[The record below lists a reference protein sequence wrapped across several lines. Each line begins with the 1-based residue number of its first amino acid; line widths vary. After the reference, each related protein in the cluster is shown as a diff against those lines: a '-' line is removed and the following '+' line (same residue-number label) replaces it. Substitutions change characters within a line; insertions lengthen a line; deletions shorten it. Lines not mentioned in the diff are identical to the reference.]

1 MSATDDG
8 SRITAHFWQPS
19 LKVSTLL
26 QFEKSLAVVQASD
39 KQGKEAAQA
48 YLQALTGS
56 RSEFTSKLDSS
67 AANTDAELDE
77 AASAYF
83 SLLLGLVNN
92 YAQPSCDT
100 ELDQETGQLLI
111 NCQHKSRG
119 RCKIAISSKPQCRC
133 QAPGSARLKPRKSQW
148 QC

>member
-26 QFEKSLAVVQASD
+26 QFEKLLSVDQASD

-92 YAQPSCDT
+92 YAQPSCEA
-100 ELDQETGQLLI
+100 ELDQATGQLLI
-111 NCQHKSRG
+111 NCQHK
-119 RCKIAISSKPQCRC
+119 KP
-133 QAPGSARLKPRKSQW
+133 W
-148 QC
+148 